1 MSVLRTFQQFF
12 KLNSAAGIMLIAATL
27 AAIFIAN
34 SSFSIYYDWFVDTLV
49 KVQIGEFII
58 SKPLILWI
66 NDGLMAIFFFLIG
79 LELKH
84 EWIEGQFRDKKQ
96 IILPAVMAV
105 GGMLAPA
112 AIYAALNHNDP
123 VALSG
128 WAIPAATDIAFA
140 LGILALI
147 GSRVPTSLKILLTS
161 VAIFDDLG
169 AILIIASFY
178 TETIDFHALSVVGIC
193 LLVLLFVNYQHVE
206 SKSLY
211 VLIGVIMWAAMLKS
225 GIHATLA
232 GVLLAM
238 FIPIESKVEIHGSPL
253 KEMEHD
259 LHSVVNF
266 FILPVFAFA
275 NAGLPLMNLSLEQVI
290 HPVPMGIALGLFIGK
305 PLGIFILGWL
315 VVKLKL
321 VELPKN
327 TSWMS
332 LFGLSLLCGVGFTM
346 SLFIGSLAF
355 GESGN
360 NVVFDERLGILLGS
374 LVSGIVGYFVVRASL
389 AQQDTEKSQ

>member
-27 AAIFIAN
+27 AAIVIAN
-34 SSFSIYYDWFVDTLV
+34 SSFSIYYNWFVDTLV

-79 LELKH
+79 LELKY

-105 GGMLAPA
+105 GGMFAPA
-112 AIYAALNHNDP
+112 AIYAALNHDDP

-169 AILIIASFY
+169 AILIIAGFY

-305 PLGIFILGWL
+305 PLGIFVLGWL

-321 VELPKN
+321 VELPKS